1 MVLIKLPYVKAYTR
15 KGKLYAYYRRKGHKQ
30 IPIKGEVGSDAWR
43 AEYERIHEEFQTGAA
58 DGKQIKS
65 GTYDDLIARY
75 KASPLFKQLKPRTKK
90 EYARHLDTL
99 GEIAGKMDV
108 ATTPRKFVT
117 MLHDR
122 YHNKPRTANA
132 IVSQLRIILNYA
144 IDLDWMK
151 HNPAAKPRRL
161 KEGEGYRPWE
171 EDEIDTFR
179 AVWPFGTIER
189 AAFELILNTGQ
200 RAGDVRLMV
209 RNHVKKGW
217 INVKQ
222 QKTSA
227 RVDIPLANA
236 LATALDAWLPQHDHM
251 NLTPAPKGKA
261 FGADAFSKFM
271 RKAYDKAGLPED
283 FNSHGGR
290 YAAATRLREL
300 GLSWEEI
307 GSITGHDTAQMVR
320 KYSERK
326 RAAAL
331 AIDKLNQVDQAR

>member
-1 MVLIKLPYVKAYTR
+1 MVLISLPYVKAYEV
-15 KGKLYAYYRRKGHKQ
+15 KGKTYSYYRRNGSK
-30 IPIKGEVGSDAWR
+30 IRIKGEMGSDAWR
-43 AEYERIHEEFQTGAA
+43 AEYERIHESFQTGAT
-58 DGKQIKS
+58 DGGQIKPGS
-65 GTYDDLIARY
+65 YDDLIARY

-117 MLHDR
+117 LVQERFHQT
-122 YHNKPRTANA
+122 PRTANA
-132 IVSQLRIILNYA
+132 IISQLRIILNYA
-144 IDLDWMK
+144 IDLDWIK

-161 KEGEGYRPWE
+161 KEGEGFRAWE
-171 EDEIDTFR
+171 EDEIELFR
-179 AVWPFGTIER
+179 STWPIGTKER
-189 AAFELILNTGQ
+189 AAFELILYTGQ
-200 RAGDVRLMV
+200 RAGDIRHMV
-209 RNHVKKGW
+209 RGHIKNGW
-217 INVKQ
+217 VSVTQ
-222 QKTSA
+222 QKTDA
-227 RVDIPLANA
+227 RVDIPLADS
-236 LATALDAWLPQHDHM
+236 LATALDAWLPKHDHL
-251 NLTPAPKGKA
+251 NLIPAPKGKA
-261 FGADAFSKFM
+261 YLDDGFSKYM
-271 RKAYDKAGLPED
+271 RKAYNAAGLPSD

>member
-1 MVLIKLPYVKAYTR
+1 MVVISLPYVKAYVV
-15 KGKLYAYYRRKGHKQ
+15 KGKTYSYYRRNGSK
-30 IPIKGEVGSDAWR
+30 IRIKGEMGSDAWR
-43 AEYERIHEEFQTGAA
+43 AEYERIHESFQTGAA
-58 DGKQIKS
+58 DGRKIKPGS
-65 GTYDDLIARY
+65 YDDLIARY

-99 GEIAGKMDV
+99 GEIAGKRDV
-108 ATTPRKFVT
+108 ASTPRKFVT

-122 YHNKPRTANA
+122 FHNTPRTANA
-132 IVSQLRIILNYA
+132 IISQLRIILNYA
-144 IDLDWMK
+144 IDLDWIK

-161 KEGEGYRPWE
+161 KEGEGFRAWE
-171 EDEIDTFR
+171 EDEIELFR
-179 AVWPFGTIER
+179 STWPIGTKER
-189 AAFELILNTGQ
+189 ASFELILYTGQ
-200 RAGDVRLMV
+200 RAGDIRHMV
-209 RNHVKKGW
+209 RGHIKNGW
-217 INVKQ
+217 VSVKQ
-222 QKTSA
+222 QKTDA
-227 RVDIPLANA
+227 RVDIPLADT
-236 LATALDAWLPQHDHM
+236 LATALDAWLPKHDHL
-251 NLTPAPKGKA
+251 NLIPAPKGKA
-261 FGADAFSKFM
+261 YLDDGFSKYM
-271 RKAYDKAGLPED
+271 RKAYNAAGLPAD